1 MSRLQTGS
9 KYGAIHWFGD
19 KLENVFSLR
28 SGEANGRAGSSV
40 PISAMS
46 LRLAGS
52 DLIPRGDYRTPR
64 NQIAAIVHA
73 PFKVCLSK
81 VANERGNGKYDGK
94 WNEHR
99 IDRMPGNTCGA
110 YRVAHAG
117 LHVTAAKLPQPH
129 Q

>member
-1 MSRLQTGS
+1 MNEPASKWVQIRGHSLVWRQARERVFTSKRRGEWRGLAATG
-9 KYGAIHWFGD
+9 
-19 KLENVFSLR
+19 
-28 SGEANGRAGSSV
+28 SV
-40 PISAMS
+40 PIIVMS
-46 LRLAGS
+46 LRLAKSS

-110 YRVAHAG
+110 IG
-117 LHVTAAKLPQPH
+117 
-129 Q
+129 